1 MDASAIAQAAL
12 ALSVDNSR
20 DAAMNELLQERE
32 RLAMA
37 AEDMRTFV
45 ASRHFTW
52 DLLME
57 RGPVPPAHV
66 PWTWKRAYNQ
76 LLSQWQN
83 RHDAIHEALRDVRMG
98 EPESAERLL
107 RHEDG
112 EVLDNQENDE
122 HLQEYP
128 A

>member
-1 MDASAIAQAAL
+1 MDASAVAQAAL
-12 ALSVDNSR
+12 ALSVENSR

-32 RLAMA
+32 LLAMA
-37 AEDMRTFV
+37 AEDMRSFV
-45 ASRHFTW
+45 ASRHFTC
-52 DLLME
+52 DLLLE

-66 PWTWKRAYNQ
+66 PWTWKRAHNQ

-83 RHDAIHEALRDVRMG
+83 RHDAIHEALRDVQMG

-107 RHEDG
+107 RHEVG
-112 EVLDNQENDE
+112 ECSDNEENDE